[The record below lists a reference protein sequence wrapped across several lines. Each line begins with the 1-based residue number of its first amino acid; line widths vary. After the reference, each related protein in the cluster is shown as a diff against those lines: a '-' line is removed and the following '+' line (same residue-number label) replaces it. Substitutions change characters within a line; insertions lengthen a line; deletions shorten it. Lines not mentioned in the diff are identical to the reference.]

1 MNLAELKKK
10 GAVVVE
16 TLVKKEVQWTH
27 SDPKGKKVTDKF
39 TVHVRRHT
47 YGKMEVLFASDDPEK
62 SRNASYLSETI
73 LLGPKGDEPLPYE
86 DAMNLDP
93 ELGWALMKAV
103 NEVNHPAKS

>member
-10 GAVVVE
+10 GAIVAE

-27 SDPKGKKVTDKF
+27 SDSKGKNVTDKF

-47 YGKMEVLFASDDPEK
+47 YGKMEVLFAGDDAEK
-62 SRNASYLSETI
+62 SRNASYLAATI
-73 LLGPKGDEPLPYE
+73 LLGQNGDEPLPYD

-93 ELGWALMKAV
+93 ELGFALMKAV
-103 NEVNHPAKS
+103 NEVNHAAKS